1 MSLIHP
7 DFDPQTDENTEAI
20 EDINNQLES
29 IETTSTISFA
39 NKDVRF
45 FSELGLP
52 DAQGWTLFTTG
63 DGTITL
69 VDDVVFGVEKQSIE
83 FNATSDSVFAQQ
95 AITGDDWDNGLEFG
109 ISYSAITR
117 FKIGQGN
124 GLFSGMGFSSAND
137 PRPSSNRGRVGV
149 YINYSGAY
157 TRIQLD
163 GKNSV
168 TLDGTNGRP
177 TVLLNEWFEYE
188 AIVNP
193 SSDAGVNFGDVELYV
208 NDVLVVTGDVVSAN
222 NDTVDNRVKIVQSSS
237 SGNTTFYV
245 DNFGATIYEEDAVK
259 LLTAENMSAKSISI
273 IRPGGLR
280 SYEITLPDNNPRNI
294 GDDISII
301 ASKSM
306 GTVILKTENLLIPQA
321 LFNGINSITLDIA
334 KTKALT
340 FVNSVDNA
348 NVYQSPNVDRGIL
361 EAQQTG
367 MIEYNGMSLT
377 IGFCSDIQYSDQPT
391 CELNGTC
398 SDTQYTNQ
406 TNCELNG
413 KVWTPNTWTALPAF
427 SVNFSKRIMRFVDK
441 VSNLEV
447 IIRKPAVNF
456 TFTDGVTAPD
466 DLGVV
471 HFYED
476 ISGKIFGSAKTD
488 WTTPSQS
495 RQFVYLGNADVNLA
509 KDKFI
514 QANNPLVSAYGLLD
528 SVTDARNI
536 EGSVKGKGG
545 KVSAN
550 NLGLD
555 IGGYTAVAYGRNFG
569 NKELPHTPTSSDIIL
584 AKLHLG
590 YRTSDFSML
599 FGAEVTA
606 LDPAN
611 YQRIE
616 DTTLSLVPDDR
627 YTIQRV
633 YQYPGTDYNM
643 VVYGSTLYDNL
654 DQAIAN
660 ASIERYNLH
669 PSIVPA
675 CFLAYVVVRNDVTN
689 LDTAITDGHASI
701 LNYDGNNHPQT
712 IGAEASPTLSL
723 EAGGKLRSMQDQFV
737 DVSGATPAITF
748 IDFEQKIDTLYG
760 CEWNATNKTLR
771 NNSQKDMIVNIN
783 AQIGRRS
790 VANAVGLELFID
802 VSYDNGATWNVDI
815 TDSYAIYKNIEAS
828 TASTAVS
835 PPTFRVVS
843 NAMVRFG
850 MLLSQNADETGI
862 IAVGEGTT
870 QPATSISGRE
880 LPSCELTI
888 T

>member
-1 MSLIHP
+1 MLIHP
-7 DFDPQTDENTEAI
+7 GFDPLSQENADAI
-20 EDINNQLES
+20 EDINTQLEN
-29 IETTSTISFA
+29 IKTTSTISFA

-52 DAQGWTLFTTG
+52 DAQGWAHLT
-63 DGTITL
+63 DGGSTITL
-69 VDDVVFGVEKQSIE
+69 VDDVIFGVEKQSVKFHGINGHI
-83 FNATSDSVFAQQ
+83 NANIPLSASDWVNILTYGA
-95 AITGDDWDNGLEFG
+95 
-109 ISYSAITR
+109 SYSGVSR
-117 FKIGQGN
+117 FQTDIATN
-124 GLFSGMGFSSAND
+124 YIFSGLGFSAGND
-137 PRPSSNRGRVGV
+137 PRASSIRSRIGLSITRQG
-149 YINYSGAY
+149 Y
-157 TRIQLD
+157 THTRLALE
-163 GKNSV
+163 GESWV
-168 TLDGTNGRP
+168 VLDGTNGVP
-177 TVLLNEWFEYE
+177 LVLLNEWFSFECV
-188 AIVNP
+188 IHP
-193 SSDAGVNFGDVELYV
+193 TPDAGVSFGDVDVYV
-208 NDVLVVTGDVVSAN
+208 NGVLVQTGSIRGAGNDAVS
-222 NDTVDNRVKIVQSSS
+222 DLIVMGGSSS
-237 SGNTTFYV
+237 SGTTVFYIS
-245 DNFGATIYEEDAVK
+245 DFGVTAYEEIPTK
-259 LLTAENMSAKSISI
+259 LLTDMDMMSSSIGI
-273 IRPGGLR
+273 VRPRGMR
-280 SYEITLPDNNPRNI
+280 AYEIILPDNNPRNI
-294 GDDISII
+294 GTDIKIT
-301 ASKSM
+301 ASPSS
-306 GTVILKTENLLIPQA
+306 GTVTLRTENLLAPQA
-321 LFNGINSITLDIA
+321 LFNGVNSILLDIPS
-334 KTKALT
+334 TKDIAFINT
-340 FVNSVDNA
+340 VVDG
-348 NVYQSPNVDRGIL
+348 NVYQSPDVDRGIL

-367 MIEYNGMSLT
+367 VIEYDGMSLT
-377 IGFCSDIQYSDQPT
+377 
-391 CELNGTC
+391 
-398 SDTQYTNQ
+398 
-406 TNCELNG
+406 
-413 KVWTPNTWTALPAF
+413 TALPAF
-427 SVNFSKRIMRFVDK
+427 SVNFSARIMRFVDK
-441 VSNLEV
+441 VGNLEV
-447 IIRKPAVNF
+447 IISRPAVNF

-476 ISGKIFGSAKTD
+476 ISGNIFGSAKTD

-509 KDKFI
+509 KDDFI

-528 SVTDARNI
+528 SVADARNI

-550 NLGLD
+550 GLGLD

-569 NKELPHTPTSSDIIL
+569 NKELPHTPTSSDITL
-584 AKLHLG
+584 ANLHLG
-590 YRTSDFSML
+590 YKTSDISMF
-599 FGAEVTA
+599 FGPEVTA

-616 DTTLSLVPDDR
+616 DITLSLVPDGR

-633 YQYPGTDYNM
+633 YQYPGTTYNM

-689 LDTAITDGHASI
+689 LDTAIVDGHASI

-712 IGAEASPTLSL
+712 IGAEVSPTLSL
-723 EAGGKLRSMQDQFV
+723 EAGGKLRSMLDQFV
-737 DVSGATPAITF
+737 DVSGASPAITF

-760 CEWNATNKTLR
+760 CEWDSTNKTLR

-802 VSYDNGATWNVDI
+802 VSYDDGATWNVDI

-870 QPATSISGRE
+870 QPAVSISSRE